1 MILKLDIKIIKS
13 KYKTE
18 LEKKRESIFWLKYI
32 KKCGCALLGA
42 WQLAEFMVMQR
53 RGNVLLNKFL
63 NRSLKK

>member
-1 MILKLDIKIIKS
+1 
-13 KYKTE
+13 